1 MRTKRAPFA
10 ILKLVSMIAAVF
22 AATMPAMAQTAA
34 PAMAPTATG
43 KTAAGVE
50 APKTALPTD
59 VRRLT
64 ILVRDM
70 ENSLKLYRDVIGLK
84 LNYDQRLTVSGV
96 ALPAGVPGN
105 KVRLVLLNGND
116 PFIGWIGL
124 MQYFDPPIP
133 TRAPYPRR
141 LEAGG
146 HVLILN
152 TDDAAKRCEM
162 ARAVPGVVFTAEVRD
177 QIYPGR
183 NGGSDIHVMGCNF
196 FDPDG
201 TLIEMNQIVDAAK

>member
-1 MRTKRAPFA
+1 MKILLAPLF
-10 ILKLVSMIAAVF
+10 LAAL
-22 AATMPAMAQTAA
+22 AAAA
-34 PAMAPTATG
+34 PAAAQTATG
-43 KTAAGVE
+43 KAAAGVE
-50 APKTALPTD
+50 APRERLPTD
-59 VRRLT
+59 FRRLT

-124 MQYFDPPIP
+124 MQYFEPALPAKD
-133 TRAPYPRR
+133 PYPKR

-146 HVLILN
+146 HVLIFN

-162 ARAVPGVVFTAEVRD
+162 AKAVPGVTFTAEVRE

-183 NGGSDIHVMGCNF
+183 GGGPDIHVMGCNF

-201 TLIEMNQIVDAAK
+201 TAIEMNQIVETEEVAVSCDRDFATA

>member
-1 MRTKRAPFA
+1 MKS
-10 ILKLVSMIAAVF
+10 LVLAALL
-22 AATMPAMAQTAA
+22 ATA
-34 PAMAPTATG
+34 PAGTPAAAKTATAQTATG
-43 KTAAGVE
+43 KAAAGVE
-50 APKTALPTD
+50 APRERLPTD

-84 LNYDQRLTVSGV
+84 LNYDERLTVSGV

-124 MQYFDPPIP
+124 MQYFDPPL
-133 TRAPYPRR
+133 AAADPYPKR
-141 LEAGG
+141 LQAGG

-162 ARAVPGVVFTAEVRD
+162 AKSVPGVTFTAEVRE

-183 NGGSDIHVMGCNF
+183 NGGPPIHVMGCNF

-201 TLIEMNQIVDAAK
+201 TVIEMNQIVEK

>member
-1 MRTKRAPFA
+1 MHVRTNFNLFGISRLLPALA
-10 ILKLVSMIAAVF
+10 LANVGTLCV
-22 AATMPAMAQTAA
+22 PAMAQTA
-34 PAMAPTATG
+34 TG
-43 KTAAGVE
+43 KVAAGVE

-70 ENSLKLYRDVIGLK
+70 ENSLKLYRDVIGLT

-96 ALPAGVPGN
+96 ALPAGVPSN

-124 MQYFDPPIP
+124 MQYFDPPL
-133 TRAPYPRR
+133 RARDPYPKR

-146 HVLILN
+146 HVLIFN

-162 ARAVPGVVFTAEVRD
+162 AKAVPGVTFTADVRE

-183 NGGSDIHVMGCNF
+183 NGGADIHVMGCNF

-201 TLIEMNQIVDAAK
+201 TLIEMNQIVDTKK

>member
-1 MRTKRAPFA
+1 MKFMV
-10 ILKLVSMIAAVF
+10 LAAVLALTVPAAAAARIVPAL
-22 AATMPAMAQTAA
+22 AATQT
-34 PAMAPTATG
+34 G
-43 KTAAGVE
+43 RSAAGVT
-50 APKTALPTD
+50 APKQRLPTD
-59 VRRLT
+59 VRRVT

-70 ENSLKLYRDVIGLK
+70 ENSLKLYRDVIGLQV
-84 LNYDQRLTVSGV
+84 NYDQRLTVSGV

-124 MQYFDPPIP
+124 MQYFEPALPAKD
-133 TRAPYPRR
+133 PYPKR

-162 ARAVPGVVFTAEVRD
+162 AKKVPGVTFTAEVRE

-183 NGGSDIHVMGCNF
+183 NGGADIHVMGCNF

-201 TLIEMNQIVDAAK
+201 TLVEMNQIVEPARTP

>member
-1 MRTKRAPFA
+1 
-10 ILKLVSMIAAVF
+10 MIRPLLLALLL
-22 AATMPAMAQTAA
+22 TAA
-34 PAMAPTATG
+34 PAAAQSATG
-43 KTAAGVE
+43 KAAPGVTAPAQHV
-50 APKTALPTD
+50 PTD

-70 ENSLKLYRDVIGLK
+70 EASLKFYRDVLGLK
-84 LNYDQRLTVSGV
+84 VNYDQRLTVSGV

-124 MQYFDPPIP
+124 MQYFDPPLEAP
-133 TRAPYPRR
+133 TYPKR
-141 LEAGG
+141 LIAGG
-146 HVLILN
+146 HVLVLN
-152 TDDAAKRCEM
+152 TDDAAKRCAM
-162 ARAVPGVVFTAEVRD
+162 AKTVPGVTMTAEVRE

-183 NGGSDIHVMGCNF
+183 NGGPDIHVMGCNV

-201 TLIEMNQIVDAAK
+201 TMVEMNQIVDPGKVKG

>member
-1 MRTKRAPFA
+1 MR
-10 ILKLVSMIAAVF
+10 ILLALLLAA
-22 AATMPAMAQTAA
+22 AA
-34 PAMAPTATG
+34 PAIAQTG
-43 KTAAGVE
+43 KAAAGVE
-50 APKTALPTD
+50 TPKQRLPTD

-70 ENSLKLYRDVIGLK
+70 DNSLKLYRDVIGLQI
-84 LNYDQRLTVSGV
+84 NYDQRLTVSGV

-124 MQYFDPPIP
+124 MQYFDPPLP
-133 TRAPYPRR
+133 AADPYPKR
-141 LEAGG
+141 LQAGG

-162 ARAVPGVVFTAEVRD
+162 AKAVPGVTFTAEVRE
-177 QIYPGR
+177 QVYPGR
-183 NGGSDIHVMGCNF
+183 NGGPAIHVMGCNF

-201 TLIEMNQIVDAAK
+201 TAIEMNQIVEAKP

>member
-1 MRTKRAPFA
+1 MKTALLA
-10 ILKLVSMIAAVF
+10 LLLAAN
-22 AATMPAMAQTAA
+22 PAMAQT
-34 PAMAPTATG
+34 PTNKA
-43 KTAAGVE
+43 AAGVS
-50 APKTALPTD
+50 APKERLPTD

-84 LNYDQRLTVSGV
+84 MNYDERLTVSGV

-124 MQYFDPPIP
+124 MQYFDPPL
-133 TRAPYPRR
+133 AAADPYPKR
-141 LEAGG
+141 LQAGS

-152 TDDAAKRCEM
+152 TDDAAKRCAM
-162 ARAVPGVVFTAEVRD
+162 AKSVPGVTFTAEVRE

-183 NGGSDIHVMGCNF
+183 NGGPPIHVMGCNF

-201 TLIEMNQIVDAAK
+201 TAIEMNQIVENK